1 MAALVLANAGH
12 WHAQRDR
19 LHELFQAHKA
29 EKDMLDRIADELPG
43 GLKRSQVAAQLRKL
57 GLRRPGAGGRGGG
70 RADAAAVRANP
81 CALLM
86 MQPSAC
92 GSLCALRCPPRSR
105 PAALTGLGVDTGNFC
120 PPAAQHALACW

>member
-1 MAALVLANAGH
+1 
-12 WHAQRDR
+12 
-19 LHELFQAHKA
+19 
-29 EKDMLDRIADELPG
+29 MLDRIADELPG

-81 CALLM
+81 WALLV

-92 GSLCALRCPPRSR
+92 GSLCVLQRPPRSR
-105 PAALTGLGVDTGNFC
+105 SAASTGLGMGVGTFC
-120 PPAAQHALACW
+120 PPASQHALDC